1 MRQARDLD
9 GSDDRFGVEMCGDDF
24 RVPIPITSFS
34 FPFPALGNLRLYSNS
49 NLFPKSNPDSLPFPF
64 QLKQEEFK
72 KNSYSSARR
81 RIIFVRMSTQNHSLL

>member
-64 QLKQEEFK
+64 QLKQEEFQK
-72 KNSYSSARR
+72 KTLTV
-81 RIIFVRMSTQNHSLL
+81 VRGEELFSLE